1 MSQFIVFLT
10 LQDFAGIISLAVALI
25 VVCIVVFLIVTSAKS
40 EGKLSVE
47 HKVYKIRG
55 RYFWGLSAVLI
66 ITFFISLRFL
76 PYPHFQGKADE
87 VVTVVGIQWDWEM
100 AHGISKKTPHEFFG
114 RNEIT
119 LPVNKRIKFIV
130 TSDDVTHNFAIYNS
144 KGALL
149 TQTQAMP
156 QYQNEL
162 QYVFKQK
169 GKYTILCLE
178 YCGLVHP
185 FMTGTIYVE

>member
-1 MSQFIVFLT
+1 MSQFIAFMM
-10 LQDFAGIISLAVALI
+10 LQGFVGYISLAATLI
-25 VVCIVVFLIVTSAKS
+25 IVLVVIFLIATSAKNDDES
-40 EGKLSVE
+40 SVE
-47 HKVYKIRG
+47 HKVSKIRG
-55 RYFWGLSAVLI
+55 RYVFGLSVILAISL
-66 ITFFISLRFL
+66 FISLRFL
-76 PYPHFQGKADE
+76 PYPRFQGKADE

-100 AHGISKKTPHEFFG
+100 AHGISNKTPHEFFG

-130 TSDDVTHNFAIYNS
+130 TSDDVTHNFGIYNS
-144 KGALL
+144 KGVLL

-156 QYQNEL
+156 QYNNEL
-162 QYVFKQK
+162 QYIFSQK

-185 FMTGTIYVE
+185 FMTGTIDVQ